1 MADNLNHIMKYV
13 DNSDSSYMSLIN
25 NGMKNKLENS
35 LLERIKPFLN
45 EDGSINESKYNEEVI
60 TLKTQA
66 EDSKLSQ
73 IKRDLFDSRLIALRE
88 ARTLYLRKTD
98 KN

>member
-45 EDGSINESKYNEEVI
+45 EDGSII
-60 TLKTQA
+60 TIKTQA